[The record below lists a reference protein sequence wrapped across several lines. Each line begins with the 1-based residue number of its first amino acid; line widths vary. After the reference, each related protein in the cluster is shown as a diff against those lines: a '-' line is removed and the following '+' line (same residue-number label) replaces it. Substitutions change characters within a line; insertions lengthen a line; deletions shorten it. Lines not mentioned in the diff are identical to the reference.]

1 MSGYSEEQVGSKDD
15 KYADHDDDPRI
26 AESRLICGEFGPSIL
41 FGERVEIRAPRPKPL
56 ACFLHFIESAV
67 HLKPHL
73 WNSGRQEVFA
83 TRLRRARHLTTRMP
97 VPGEIARWFEL
108 VFAA

>member
-1 MSGYSEEQVGSKDD
+1 LGAGGPEFKSRRPDQ
-15 KYADHDDDPRI
+15 KY
-26 AESRLICGEFGPSIL
+26 
-41 FGERVEIRAPRPKPL
+41 L
-56 ACFLHFIESAV
+56 AWFLLLIESAV

-73 WNSGRQEVFA
+73 WNSGRQEVSA